1 MNLEMILMGIIIPI
15 IFSLIHTIVSVWLV
29 YSYGNLSALA
39 WNMMGFLT
47 KSMFML
53 FMTYTGL
60 FMLELNWK
68 IYIPVLSSVWFIS
81 HVWEAFY
88 VTKHMN
94 ENCSEVLKSIQI

>member
-68 IYIPVLSSVWFIS
+68 IYIPILSSVWFIS
-81 HVWEAFY
+81 HVCEAFY

>member
-81 HVWEAFY
+81 HVCEAFY

>member
-1 MNLEMILMGIIIPI
+1 MCIIIPI

-47 KSMFML
+47 KSMFMIL
-53 FMTYTGL
+53 MTYIGIVVL
-60 FMLELNWK
+60 GLNWK

-81 HVWEAFY
+81 HVCEAFY

-94 ENCSEVLKSIQI
+94 ENCSEYLKSIIR

>member
-1 MNLEMILMGIIIPI
+1 MIEMILMGVIIPI

-29 YSYGNLSALA
+29 YTHGNLSALA
-39 WNMMGFLT
+39 WNMLGFLT

-60 FMLELNWK
+60 FILELNWK
-68 IYIPVLSSVWFIS
+68 IYISLLSSVWFIS
-81 HVWEAFY
+81 HICEAVY

-94 ENCSEVLKSIQI
+94 ENCSDLLKEIQI